1 MLKKS
6 LNKKIIVLLL
16 AVIML
21 FSCTVNIFAALPQNN
36 EIMPL
41 WDNIAAVSTNLGF
54 EGNQGT
60 ASVTAKKS
68 PNADLIE
75 GVLYV
80 YGWENNQ
87 WEYVDSV
94 YGSKSVGTLG
104 LAVEFIGETGVEY
117 KIVFIVTAHDGE
129 YAETETFEHYETC
142 E

>member
-21 FSCTVNIFAALPQNN
+21 FSCTVNIFAALAPNN

-41 WDNIAAVSTNLGF
+41 WDNIASVSINLIIN
-54 EGNQGT
+54 GNQGL
-60 ASVTAKKS
+60 AAISARKS

-75 GVLYV
+75 GTLYV
-80 YGWENNQ
+80 YAWEDNDWQ
-87 WEYVDSV
+87 YVDSV

-104 LAVEFIGETGVEY
+104 LAIEFIGETGVEY
-117 KIVFIVTAHDGE
+117 KAVFIVTAHDGE
-129 YAETETFEHYETC
+129 YAETDTFEDYETC

>member
-16 AVIML
+16 ALIML
-21 FSCTVNIFAALPQNN
+21 FSCSVNIFAALPANN

-41 WDNIAAVSTNLGF
+41 WDNIAAVSTNFGF
-54 EGNQGT
+54 DGNQGT
-60 ASVTAKKS
+60 VAVSASKS

-75 GVLYV
+75 GTLYV
-80 YGWENNQ
+80 YAWEDNDWQ
-87 WEYVDSV
+87 YVDSV
-94 YGSKSVGTLG
+94 YGSKSIGTLG
-104 LAVEFIGETGVEY
+104 LAIEFIGETGVEY
-117 KIVFIVTAHDGE
+117 KAVFIVTAHDGQ